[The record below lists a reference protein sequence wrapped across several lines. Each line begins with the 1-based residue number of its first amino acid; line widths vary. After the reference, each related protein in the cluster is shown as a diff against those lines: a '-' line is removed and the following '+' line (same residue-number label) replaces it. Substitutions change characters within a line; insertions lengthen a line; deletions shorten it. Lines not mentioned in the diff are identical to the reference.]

1 MDETLQKLIELLC
14 ARGSNYIKG
23 PASCDELPGKLAELG
38 VLLLEKSKA
47 IQHAGN
53 DKLKEEL
60 IELQN
65 KIDDMRKIL
74 FANKLLV
81 KM

>member
-1 MDETLQKLIELLC
+1 MDKTLQELIDLACL
-14 ARGSNYIKG
+14 RGNNYIKG
-23 PASCDELPGKLAELG
+23 PASCEELPEKLAELG
-38 VLLLEKSKA
+38 VLLLEKSKS
-47 IQHAGN
+47 IQQAGN

-81 KM
+81 K